1 MSALL
6 PLLLSLASAAPVA
19 PGTEARRIAIL
30 VGANQAPAGR
40 AQLRFSYHDAKE
52 MADVLIQ
59 AGQFAPE
66 DVHILEDPEPAAVLA
81 ALDGALATLHDDPN
95 PTLLLFYY
103 SGHADDGALYP
114 HGEPLPVSSLKE
126 RLEST
131 QASVRLGILDSCSGG
146 GWTQAKGLQ
155 PDKPFTVTVPLALTS
170 EGSALIASSSGLESA
185 HESETLQGSFFTHH
199 FVAGLRGAADRS
211 GDGEVTLGEAFAYAQ
226 ERTIRDSAE
235 QANAPQHP
243 SFDIHL
249 RGRQDLALTRIATS
263 PSLVLLDE
271 SQGPLQIIQL
281 QTGLVVLEIPPG
293 TRTVKLALPAG
304 HYLVQRHSGG
314 KTWAQEIEVGTG
326 TTQLEEDGMTLVAT
340 PEPAGKGISPP
351 LTLGTGTGIPAGH
364 VDLSVV
370 AGVYHNDPNPL
381 FGVVAGGPSFV
392 WGVSGIWAITDRLEW
407 YIGMPALA
415 YRFGDRG
422 GVELIPYGGIVNWG
436 PQSSSNGFG
445 LNYQIAAGLDTRVWF
460 GNTRYLTLD
469 LSTFSNTATIPV
481 SGQVTESSP
490 DTWASTGAVSFS
502 QRLRDIVTLS
512 IGVSCTGN
520 YLYQGLLA
528 PPGETNLQLGI
539 GSVSHPLVS
548 VRVLRRMS
556 LDGYATLYFD
566 THGDV
571 QESYLLGVTFRL

>member
-1 MSALL
+1 VSALL
-6 PLLLSLASAAPVA
+6 PLLVSLAWAATA
-19 PGTEARRIAIL
+19 PTGAEARRIAIL
-30 VGANQAPAGR
+30 VGANDAPAGR
-40 AQLRFSYHDAKE
+40 APLRFSYKDAKE

-59 AGQFAPE
+59 AGQFAPG
-66 DVHILEDPEPAAVLA
+66 DVHVLEDPEPAAVLA
-81 ALDGALATLHDDPN
+81 ALDGALATLGES
-95 PTLLLFYY
+95 PTATMLLFYY

-114 HGEPLPVSSLKE
+114 HGEPLPVASLKE
-126 RLEST
+126 RLESGS
-131 QASVRLGILDSCSGG
+131 ASVRVGILDSCSGG

-235 QANAPQHP
+235 QANSPQHP

-263 PSLVLLDE
+263 DSLVVLDE

-293 TRTVKLALPAG
+293 ERTLKLALPPG

-314 KTWAQEIEVGTG
+314 KTFAQEIEVGSG
-326 TTQLEEDGMTLVAT
+326 TTQLEEDGLTLVAT
-340 PEPAGKGISPP
+340 PQPSGKGLSPP
-351 LTLGTGTGIPAGH
+351 LTLNSGTGIPAGH
-364 VDLSVV
+364 VDLSLVG
-370 AGVYHNDPNPL
+370 GVYHNDPNPL
-381 FGVVAGGPSFV
+381 MGIVSSGPNFV
-392 WGVSGIWAITDRLEW
+392 WGVSAIWGITDRLEW

-422 GVELIPYGGIVNWG
+422 GLEWIPYGGIINWG
-436 PQSSSNGFG
+436 PQVSSNGFG
-445 LNYQIAAGLDTRVWF
+445 LNYQLAAGLNTRYWL
-460 GNTRYLTLD
+460 GNTRFISTN
-469 LSTFSNTATIPV
+469 LSTFSNTATVPV
-481 SGQVTESSP
+481 SGQVSGSSP
-490 DTWASTGAVSFS
+490 DTWAGSAAVSFS
-502 QRLRDIVTLS
+502 QRLKDIVTLS
-512 IGVSCTGN
+512 IGVSWTEN
-520 YLYQGLLA
+520 YIYEGGL
-528 PPGETNLQLGI
+528 PGPSTSGAELGV

-556 LDGYATLYFD
+556 LDGYATVYFD

-571 QESYLLGVTFRL
+571 EESYLLGVTFRL

>member
-6 PLLLSLASAAPVA
+6 PLLLSLASAATAPVGGA
-19 PGTEARRIAIL
+19 ARRIAIV

-40 AQLRFSYHDAKE
+40 APLRFSYGDAKE

-59 AGQFAPE
+59 AGQFAAD
-66 DVHILEDPEPAAVLA
+66 DVHVLEDPEPAAVLA

-95 PTLLLFYY
+95 PTMLLFYY

-126 RLEST
+126 RLESPS
-131 QASVRLGILDSCSGG
+131 ASVRLGILDSCSGG

-155 PDKPFTVTVPLALTS
+155 PDQPFTVTVPLALTS

-263 PSLVLLDE
+263 SSLVVLDE

-293 TRTVKLALPAG
+293 ERTLKLALPPG

-326 TTQLEEDGMTLVAT
+326 TTQLEEEGLTLVAT
-340 PEPAGKGISPP
+340 PQPTGKGLSPP
-351 LTLGTGTGIPAGH
+351 LTLGVGTGIPAGH
-364 VDLSVV
+364 VDVSVV

-381 FGVVAGGPSFV
+381 FGVVSNGPSFV
-392 WGVSGIWAITDRLEW
+392 WGVSAVWGITDRLEW
-407 YIGMPALA
+407 YVGMPAFA

-422 GVELIPYGGIVNWG
+422 GIELIPYGGIINWG
-436 PQSSSNGFG
+436 PQTNSNGFG
-445 LNYQIAAGLDTRVWF
+445 LNYQMAAGLDTHFWL
-460 GNTRYLTLD
+460 GNTRFIGVD
-469 LSTFSNTATIPV
+469 VSTFSNTATIPV
-481 SGQVTESSP
+481 SGQISGSSP
-490 DTWASTGAVSFS
+490 DTWAGSGAVSFS
-502 QRLRDIVTLS
+502 QRLKDIVTLS
-512 IGVSCTGN
+512 IGLSYTEN
-520 YLYQGLLA
+520 YLFDGGL
-528 PPGETNLQLGI
+528 PGPNSNLELGL

>member
-1 MSALL
+1 
-6 PLLLSLASAAPVA
+6 LSLTAATAA

-40 AQLRFSYHDAKE
+40 APLRFSYGDAKE
-52 MADVLIQ
+52 MAEVLIQ
-59 AGQFAPE
+59 AGQFAPG
-66 DVHILEDPEPAAVLA
+66 DVHVLEDPEPTAVLA

-95 PTLLLFYY
+95 PTMLLFYY

-114 HGEPLPVSSLKE
+114 HGEPLPVPSLKE
-126 RLEST
+126 RLESSSAT
-131 QASVRLGILDSCSGG
+131 VRVGILDSCSGG

-185 HESETLQGSFFTHH
+185 HESESLQGSFFTHH

-211 GDGEVTLGEAFAYAQ
+211 GDGEVSLGEAFAYAQ

-263 PSLVLLDE
+263 GSLVVLDE

-293 TRTVKLALPAG
+293 ERTLMLALPPG

-314 KTWAQEIEVGTG
+314 KTWAQEIEVGAG
-326 TTQLEEDGMTLVAT
+326 TTQLEEDGLTLVAT
-340 PEPAGKGISPP
+340 PQPSGKGLSPP

-392 WGVSGIWAITDRLEW
+392 WGVSGVWAITDRLEW

-422 GVELIPYGGIVNWG
+422 GVEWIPYGGIINWG
-436 PQSSSNGFG
+436 PQTSSNGGFG
-445 LNYQIAAGLDTRVWF
+445 LNYQIAAGLDTRWWF
-460 GNTRYLTLD
+460 GNTRYLTVD
-469 LSTFSNTATIPV
+469 LSTFSNSATVPL
-481 SGQVTESSP
+481 SGQISGSSP
-490 DTWASTGAVSFS
+490 DTWASTGSVSFS

-512 IGVSCTGN
+512 LGVSCTGN
-520 YLYQGLLA
+520 YLYQGVLA
-528 PPGETNLQLGI
+528 PSGQSNLELGI
-539 GSVSHPLVS
+539 GSVNHPLVS